1 MVVLMISSKPISTS
15 RKKLSSILII
25 MLLSLP
31 LWSAGYRTAAVSDDQ
46 GYLSV
51 MLSALS
57 LLSGDVTAPDAVS
70 AFWEQEAFE
79 SQSGEEDTLSG
90 YRVSES
96 FSSLESYTPPEEEEE
111 DDELVLEVVDETFT
125 DSEMEF
131 LLSGDS
137 HAEEYLRILKNL
149 DLIVA
154 ADIEEDGLMSH
165 SRVYA
170 NGRLIH
176 EELYV
181 SAEEGEEFLA
191 LATALL
197 PCLKSSDTVIIP
209 VDIPRTVSLSVD
221 GEAVSPVNGYIALE
235 KGEHEFSYASPVY
248 HTLEEVVDVDENTA
262 LSPVLVPVFSGPM
275 FIHSVPFDA
284 DIYYQG
290 RKIENHV
297 AENGSVPFTVAA
309 VRSGFAPYSV
319 QATAAPY
326 SRIDIE
332 LRPEWMSEND
342 MIERSK
348 GRFYSLLLS
357 TLLSFGLQVAAN
369 SVSDIFPD
377 WGIAPVGAVF
387 AGISVVQLVELMDS
401 AFDYFQAA
409 RLGM

>member
-1 MVVLMISSKPISTS
+1 MGVLMILSKPISTS
-15 RKKLSSILII
+15 RKKLSFFLITL
-25 MLLSLP
+25 LLSLP
-31 LWSAGYRTAAVSDDQ
+31 LWSAGYRTAVVSDDP
-46 GYLSV
+46 GYLQV

-57 LLSGDVTAPDAVS
+57 LLSGDVTSPDAEA
-70 AFWEQEAFE
+70 AFWKQYEFE
-79 SQSGEEDTLSG
+79 RQAGEDSTLSG

-96 FSSLESYTPPEEEEE
+96 FSSLDSYSSPEEA
-111 DDELVLEVVDETFT
+111 DDSELVLEIAEETFT
-125 DSEMEF
+125 ESEMEY
-131 LLSGDS
+131 LLSGDR
-137 HAEEYLRILKNL
+137 HAEEYLRILKDL
-149 DLIVA
+149 DLIIA
-154 ADIEEDGLMSH
+154 AKVEEEGLMSH
-165 SRVYA
+165 SVVYA
-170 NGRLIH
+170 NGNLIH

-181 SAEEGEEFLA
+181 SAEEGDEFLA
-191 LATALL
+191 LASSIL
-197 PCLKSSDTVIIP
+197 PCLKSSDTLIIP
-209 VDIPRTVSLSVD
+209 VEIPRTVSLSVD
-221 GEAVSPVNGYIALE
+221 GRAVSLVNGYIALE
-235 KGEHEFSYASPVY
+235 KGEHEISYASPVY
-248 HTLEEVVDVDENTA
+248 HTLEETVAVDENTA
-262 LSPVLVPVFSGPM
+262 LRPVLVPVFSGPM
-275 FIHSVPFDA
+275 FIHSIPFDA

-290 RKIENHV
+290 TKVENHI